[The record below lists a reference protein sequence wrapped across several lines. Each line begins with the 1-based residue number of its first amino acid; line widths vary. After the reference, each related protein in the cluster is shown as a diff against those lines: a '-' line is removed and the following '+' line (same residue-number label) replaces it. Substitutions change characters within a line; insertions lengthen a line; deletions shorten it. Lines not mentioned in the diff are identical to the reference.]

1 MCKVSDYAHLAGR
14 ENMVEAPVEDKRISL
29 KEAVHLVGDGSHLFW
44 GGFGFQRPP
53 MAFAH
58 ELVRQNK
65 RDLTLYTCGSEMD
78 IDILSGAKVASRYE
92 LAFYAIEGIGLVPN
106 IQRRIREGVIEIED
120 YSNLAMVMRFLG
132 GALGIP
138 FMPLKSMLGTDMLV
152 KKKFREKKAEV
163 INCPFTGEKV
173 VLVPSVRPDFSIIH
187 AQRVDREGNVQID
200 GIKGEDVEGARA
212 GKKVIVLAEE
222 MVDSE
227 FIRSQPDQTVIPN
240 IYVTHVVECPW
251 GSYPMMVYNYYD
263 YDMEHIRMYYDQCKT
278 EEGWQKYCEHYVTG
292 VNNHAE
298 YLQKIGMERLM
309 KHKARKPFPY

>member
-1 MCKVSDYAHLAGR
+1 MKQ
-14 ENMVEAPVEDKRISL
+14 MVDSSVEDKRITL
-29 KEAVHLVGDGSHLFW
+29 KEAVSLVSDGSHLFW

-58 ELVRQNK
+58 ELIRQK
-65 RDLTLYTCGSEMD
+65 KKGLTIYTCGSEMD
-78 IDILSGAKVASRYE
+78 IDILSGAKVVSRYE

-106 IQRRIREGVIEIED
+106 IQRRIREGSIEIED

-132 GALGIP
+132 GALGVP
-138 FMPLKSMLGTDMLV
+138 FMPLKSMLGTDMLA
-152 KKKFREKKAEV
+152 KKRFREKKAE
-163 INCPFTGEKV
+163 IMECPFTGEKV
-173 VLVPSVRPDFSIIH
+173 VLVPSVRPDFSIVH
-187 AQRVDREGNVQID
+187 AQRVDKEGNVQIE

-222 MVDSE
+222 IVDTE
-227 FIRSQPDQTVIPN
+227 FIRAQPDQTIIPN

-251 GSYPMMVYNYYD
+251 GSFPMMVYNYYD
-263 YDMEHIRMYYDQCKT
+263 YDIEHVRMYYDQCKT
-278 EEGWQKYCEHYVTG
+278 EEGWQKYCEDYITS
-292 VNNHAE
+292 VNSHAE

>member
-1 MCKVSDYAHLAGR
+1 
-14 ENMVEAPVEDKRISL
+14 MVDSSVEDKRISL
-29 KEAVHLVGDGSHLFW
+29 KEAVSLVSDGSHLFW

-58 ELVRQNK
+58 ELVRQK
-65 RDLTLYTCGSEMD
+65 KKGLTIYTCGSEMD
-78 IDILSGAKVASRYE
+78 IDILSGAKVVSRYE

-106 IQRRIREGVIEIED
+106 IQRRIREGSIEIED

-132 GALGIP
+132 GALGVP
-138 FMPLKSMLGTDMLV
+138 FMPLKSMLGTDMLA
-152 KKKFREKKAEV
+152 KKRFREKKAE
-163 INCPFTGEKV
+163 IMECPFTGEKV
-173 VLVPSVRPDFSIIH
+173 VLVPSVRPDFSIVH
-187 AQRVDREGNVQID
+187 AQRVDKEGNVQIE

-222 MVDSE
+222 IVDTE
-227 FIRSQPDQTVIPN
+227 FIRAQPDQTIIPN

-251 GSYPMMVYNYYD
+251 GSFPMMVYNYYD
-263 YDMEHIRMYYDQCKT
+263 YDIEHVRMYYDQCKT
-278 EEGWQKYCEHYVTG
+278 EEGWQKYCEDYITS
-292 VNNHAE
+292 VNSHAE